1 MTDEDVAEG
10 TASGGRAGRRSDLIF
25 VDEGHT
31 VRGDSPGRVLIEIM
45 EARTDRLPYEEK
57 VRWQEPVTLLFFS
70 LSFGEDPDDEFEIA
84 GRPRRI
90 KDVR

>member
-1 MTDEDVAEG
+1 
-10 TASGGRAGRRSDLIF
+10 
-25 VDEGHT
+25 
-31 VRGDSPGRVLIEIM
+31 M